1 MRGDQR
7 LTGGRDVPGFGYAH
21 GCPRKIHDGIGIASS
36 YQVGNP
42 GAIKARRDPADRPT
56 TGRDRCLLGR
66 RGDFRH
72 SAAAGGRGQPRPNH
86 WTAEDFRGHH
96 CKHLEESRRLRP
108 ASTEQ
113 AMTRPPKRSMFAGD
127 GVAAPLQHATFR
139 RIWLA
144 SLLSNLGLLI
154 QAVGAAWAMT
164 QMTSSADKVALVQTA
179 LMLPVMLIS
188 MPAGAIAD
196 MYDRRIVA
204 LISLAIALSGATAL
218 TVLAWLG
225 LVTPETLLALCFV
238 VGSGMALF
246 GPAWQ
251 SSVTEQVP
259 PETLP
264 SAVALNGIS
273 YNIARSFGPAIGGIV
288 VAAAGAVA
296 AFAANAVLYL
306 PLLIVLFLWRR
317 TSQPSRLPR
326 ERLNRAIV
334 SGVRYIANSP
344 AIKIVLTRTLVTGL
358 IGGSVSAL
366 MPLVAR
372 DLLHG
377 GAQTYGIMLGAFGMG
392 AVIGALNITEVRKR
406 MSGEAA
412 IRACALSMGGA
423 IAAVALSREPVLTA
437 AALVI
442 AGAVWM
448 LAVAL
453 FNIGVQ
459 LSAPRWVAG
468 RSLAAFQASIAG
480 GIAIGSWGW
489 GRLTDAVGVEAALLV
504 SAALMLASPLL
515 GLWLQMPR
523 IGARNEDAEVLADPE
538 VQLSLTA
545 RSGPLVVEIEYRVA
559 QDNARAFHNVM
570 QEVQLSRQRNGAY
583 GWSIARDI
591 ADPELWTERYHCP
604 TWLDYLRQRNR
615 STQSERALHQRAIG
629 FHLGPD
635 PVRVRRMLERPFGSV
650 RWKEDT
656 PDRAVSEVL
665 PVTSSAAGG
674 ST

>member
-1 MRGDQR
+1 M
-7 LTGGRDVPGFGYAH
+7 
-21 GCPRKIHDGIGIASS
+21 
-36 YQVGNP
+36 
-42 GAIKARRDPADRPT
+42 
-56 TGRDRCLLGR
+56 
-66 RGDFRH
+66 
-72 SAAAGGRGQPRPNH
+72 
-86 WTAEDFRGHH
+86 
-96 CKHLEESRRLRP
+96 
-108 ASTEQ
+108 TE
-113 AMTRPPKRSMFAGD
+113 PPKRSD
-127 GVAAPLQHATFR
+127 SITAPLRHAVFR

-144 SLLSNLGLLI
+144 SLLSNLGILI
-154 QAVGAAWAMT
+154 QGVGAAWAMT

-196 MYDRRIVA
+196 MHDRRIVA
-204 LISLAIALSGATAL
+204 LVSLGIALVGATAL

-225 LVTPETLLALCFV
+225 LVTPNILLALCFV

-251 SSVTEQVP
+251 ASVSEQVP
-259 PETLP
+259 AETLP
-264 SAVALNGIS
+264 AAVALNGIS

-288 VAAAGAVA
+288 VATAGAVA
-296 AFAANAVLYL
+296 AFAVNAVLYL
-306 PLLIVLFLWRR
+306 PLMVVLFLWNRANE
-317 TSQPSRLPR
+317 PSRLPR
-326 ERLNRAIV
+326 ERLNRAMV
-334 SGVRYIANSP
+334 SGVRYITNSP
-344 AIKIVLTRTLVTGL
+344 SIKIVLTRTLVTGI

-392 AVIGALNITEVRKR
+392 AVFGALNIGEVRRR

-412 IRACALSMGGA
+412 VRACAISMAGA
-423 IAAVALSREPVLTA
+423 IAAVALSTNAVLTA
-437 AALVI
+437 IALVL

-480 GIAIGSWGW
+480 GIAVGSWGW
-489 GRLTDAVGVEAALLV
+489 GHLTDLAGVEIALLV
-504 SAALMLASPLL
+504 SAGLMLISPLL
-515 GLWLQMPR
+515 GIWLRMPPV
-523 IGARNEDAEVLADPE
+523 GARNEDATELLADPE
-538 VQLSLTA
+538 VRLSLTG

-591 ADPELWTERYHCP
+591 GDPELWTERYHCP

-615 STQSERALHQRAIG
+615 ATQSERALHQRAID
-629 FHLGPD
+629 FHLGPE
-635 PVRVRRMLERPFGSV
+635 PIRVRRMLERPFGSV

-656 PDRAVSEVL
+656 PDRAANEVL
-665 PVTSSAAGG
+665 PVVATAAGS

>member
-1 MRGDQR
+1 MTELPKRQMQ
-7 LTGGRDVPGFGYAH
+7 AA
-21 GCPRKIHDGIGIASS
+21 DGITA
-36 YQVGNP
+36 P
-42 GAIKARRDPADRPT
+42 
-56 TGRDRCLLGR
+56 L
-66 RGDFRH
+66 RH
-72 SAAAGGRGQPRPNH
+72 SI
-86 WTAEDFRGHH
+86 
-96 CKHLEESRRLRP
+96 
-108 ASTEQ
+108 
-113 AMTRPPKRSMFAGD
+113 
-127 GVAAPLQHATFR
+127 FR

-179 LMLPVMLIS
+179 LMLPVMLIA

-196 MYDRRIVA
+196 MYDRRVVA
-204 LISLAIALSGATAL
+204 LLSLSIALSGASALTAL
-218 TVLAWLG
+218 SWFG
-225 LVTPETLLALCFV
+225 LINPQTLLLLCFV
-238 VGSGMALF
+238 VGSGNALF

-251 SSVTEQVP
+251 SSVSEQVP
-259 PETLP
+259 AETLP

-306 PLLIVLFLWRR
+306 PLLIVLFLWKRV
-317 TSQPSRLPR
+317 TEPQHLPR

-334 SGVRYIANSP
+334 SGVRYITNSP
-344 AIKIVLTRTLVTGL
+344 PIKIVLTRTFVTGL
-358 IGGSVSAL
+358 VGGSVSAL

-377 GAQTYGIMLGAFGMG
+377 GAETYGIMLGAFGMG
-392 AVIGALNITEVRKR
+392 AVVGALNIGQVRR
-406 MSGEAA
+406 QMSGESAV
-412 IRACALSMGGA
+412 RACAIAMGGA
-423 IAAVALSREPVLTA
+423 IAAVAVSREPVLTA
-437 AALVI
+437 AALVV
-442 AGAVWM
+442 AGASWM

-489 GRLTDAVGVEAALLV
+489 GHLTDAAGVETALLT
-504 SAALMLASPLL
+504 SAVLMLATPLL
-515 GLWLQMPR
+515 GLFWRMPR
-523 IGARNEDAEVLADPE
+523 IGARDEDAEMLADPE
-538 VQLSLTA
+538 VRLETLTP

-559 QDNARAFHNVM
+559 QDDARAFHHVM
-570 QEVQLSRQRNGAY
+570 QDVQLSRQRNGAY

-615 STQSERALHQRAIG
+615 PTQSERALHQRAID
-629 FHLGPD
+629 FHMGPD
-635 PVRVRRMLERPFGSV
+635 PVRIRRMLERPFGSV
-650 RWKEDT
+650 RTKEAEHAAND
-656 PDRAVSEVL
+656 VL
-665 PVTSSAAGG
+665 PVVASAAGS

>member
-1 MRGDQR
+1 VAATERITTEPPDQ
-7 LTGGRDVPGFGYAH
+7 
-21 GCPRKIHDGIGIASS
+21 PRFAADGVTA
-36 YQVGNP
+36 P
-42 GAIKARRDPADRPT
+42 
-56 TGRDRCLLGR
+56 L
-66 RGDFRH
+66 RH
-72 SAAAGGRGQPRPNH
+72 SA
-86 WTAEDFRGHH
+86 
-96 CKHLEESRRLRP
+96 
-108 ASTEQ
+108 
-113 AMTRPPKRSMFAGD
+113 
-127 GVAAPLQHATFR
+127 FR

-154 QAVGAAWAMT
+154 QGVGAAWAMT
-164 QMTSSADKVALVQTA
+164 QMTSSADNVALVQTA

-204 LISLAIALSGATAL
+204 LVSLSISLTGATAL

-225 LVTPETLLALCFV
+225 LITPQILLASCFV

-251 SSVTEQVP
+251 SSVSEQVP
-259 PETLP
+259 AETLP

-273 YNIARSFGPAIGGIV
+273 YNIARSFGPAIGGVIV
-288 VAAAGAVA
+288 ASAGAVA
-296 AFAANAVLYL
+296 AFACNAVLYV

-317 TSQPSRLPR
+317 TSEPSRLPR
-326 ERLNRAIV
+326 ERLNRAMV

-344 AIKIVLTRTLVTGL
+344 SIRIVLARTLVTGL

-377 GAQTYGIMLGAFGMG
+377 GAQTYGIMLGAFGVG
-392 AVIGALNITEVRKR
+392 AVIGALNIAEVRKR
-406 MSGEAA
+406 LTGEAA
-412 IRACALSMGGA
+412 ERACALCMSGA
-423 IAAVALSREPVLTA
+423 IAAIALSREPVLTA
-437 AALVI
+437 AALVV

-468 RSLAAFQASIAG
+468 RSLAAFQASISG
-480 GIAIGSWGW
+480 GIAMGSWGW
-489 GRLTDAVGVEAALLV
+489 GRLTDAAGVETALLT
-504 SAALMLASPLL
+504 SAALMFVSPLL

-523 IGARNEDAEVLADPE
+523 VGARNEDAEDLADPE
-538 VQLSLTA
+538 VRLSLTG
-545 RSGPLVVEIEYRVA
+545 RSGPLVVEIEYRV
-559 QDNARAFHNVM
+559 DHEYARAFHGVM

-615 STQSERALHQRAIG
+615 TTLSERALHQRAID

-656 PDRAVSEVL
+656 PDRAAHEVL
-665 PVTSSAAGG
+665 PVVTAAGG

>member
-1 MRGDQR
+1 M
-7 LTGGRDVPGFGYAH
+7 
-21 GCPRKIHDGIGIASS
+21 S
-36 YQVGNP
+36 
-42 GAIKARRDPADRPT
+42 
-56 TGRDRCLLGR
+56 
-66 RGDFRH
+66 
-72 SAAAGGRGQPRPNH
+72 
-86 WTAEDFRGHH
+86 E
-96 CKHLEESRRLRP
+96 
-108 ASTEQ
+108 
-113 AMTRPPKRSMFAGD
+113 PPKRQMFASDSVG
-127 GVAAPLQHATFR
+127 APLRHPVFR

-154 QAVGAAWAMT
+154 QGVGAAWAMT

-179 LMLPVMLIS
+179 LMLPIMLIS

-204 LISLAIALSGATAL
+204 LVSLSIALCGATAL
-218 TVLAWLG
+218 SVLAWLG
-225 LVTPETLLALCFV
+225 LVTPQILLAFCFI

-259 PETLP
+259 AETLP

-288 VAAAGAVA
+288 VATAGAVA
-296 AFAANAVLYL
+296 AFAANAALYI
-306 PLLIVLFLWRR
+306 PLLVVLFLWRR
-317 TSQPSRLPR
+317 TSEPSRLPR

-344 AIKIVLTRTLVTGL
+344 SIRVVLVRTLVMGL

-366 MPLVAR
+366 MPLVTR

-392 AVIGALNITEVRKR
+392 AVIGALNIAEVRRR

-412 IRACALSMGGA
+412 IRACALSMAGA

-480 GIAIGSWGW
+480 GIAMGSWGW
-489 GRLTDAVGVEAALLV
+489 GRLTDAAGVETALLV
-504 SAALMLASPLL
+504 SAALMFASPLL
-515 GLWLQMPR
+515 GLWLGMPR
-523 IGARNEDAEVLADPE
+523 VGARNEDAELLADPE
-538 VQLSLTA
+538 VRLSLTG
-545 RSGPLVVEIEYRVA
+545 RSGPLVVEIEYRVD
-559 QDNARAFHNVM
+559 QDNARAFHTVM

-615 STQSERALHQRAIG
+615 STQSERALHQSAID

-650 RWKEDT
+650 RWKEDS
-656 PDRAVSEVL
+656 PDRAAAEVL
-665 PVTSSAAGG
+665 PVATAAGSSG
-674 ST
+674 T

>member
-1 MRGDQR
+1 MKE
-7 LTGGRDVPGFGYAH
+7 P
-21 GCPRKIHDGIGIASS
+21 
-36 YQVGNP
+36 
-42 GAIKARRDPADRPT
+42 PT
-56 TGRDRCLLGR
+56 
-66 RGDFRH
+66 
-72 SAAAGGRGQPRPNH
+72 
-86 WTAEDFRGHH
+86 
-96 CKHLEESRRLRP
+96 
-108 ASTEQ
+108 
-113 AMTRPPKRSMFAGD
+113 RSIFAGE
-127 GVAAPLQHATFR
+127 GVAAPLRHAVFR

-154 QAVGAAWAMT
+154 QGVGAAWAMT

-179 LMLPVMLIS
+179 LMLPIMLIS

-204 LISLAIALSGATAL
+204 LGSLCFALSGATAL
-218 TVLAWLG
+218 AVMAWLN
-225 LVTPETLLALCFV
+225 LVTPNILLAFCFV
-238 VGSGMALF
+238 VGCGMALF

-251 SSVTEQVP
+251 SSVSEQVP
-259 PETLP
+259 AENLP
-264 SAVALNGIS
+264 AAVALNGIS
-273 YNIARSFGPAIGGIV
+273 YNIARSFGPAIGGVIV
-288 VAAAGAVA
+288 ATSGAVA
-296 AFAANAVLYL
+296 AFAANALLYI
-306 PLLIVLFLWRR
+306 PLLVVLFLWRR
-317 TSQPSRLPR
+317 NSEPSRLPR

-344 AIKIVLTRTLVTGL
+344 SIRIVLTRTLATGI
-358 IGGSVSAL
+358 IGGSVMAL
-366 MPLVAR
+366 MPLIAR
-372 DLLHG
+372 DLLNG

-392 AVIGALNITEVRKR
+392 AVIGALNIGTLRKQ

-412 IRACALSMGGA
+412 IRACTISMAGA
-423 IAAVALSREPVLTA
+423 IVAVALSRQPVLTA
-437 AALVI
+437 AALVV

-448 LAVAL
+448 AAVAL

-489 GRLTDAVGVEAALLV
+489 GYLTDLAGVQTALLV
-504 SAALMLASPLL
+504 SAAMMLVSPLL
-515 GLWLQMPR
+515 GLWLRMPPV
-523 IGARNEDAEVLADPE
+523 GARNEDAEVLADPE
-538 VQLSLTA
+538 VRLSLTG
-545 RSGPLVVEIEYRVA
+545 RSGPLVVEIEYRVD
-559 QDNARAFHNVM
+559 QENARAFHNVM

-615 STQSERALHQRAIG
+615 STQSERALHQRAMD

-656 PDRAVSEVL
+656 PDRAASEVL
-665 PVTSSAAGG
+665 PVATAAGS

>member
-1 MRGDQR
+1 MTDQ
-7 LTGGRDVPGFGYAH
+7 
-21 GCPRKIHDGIGIASS
+21 
-36 YQVGNP
+36 
-42 GAIKARRDPADRPT
+42 
-56 TGRDRCLLGR
+56 
-66 RGDFRH
+66 
-72 SAAAGGRGQPRPNH
+72 
-86 WTAEDFRGHH
+86 
-96 CKHLEESRRLRP
+96 
-108 ASTEQ
+108 
-113 AMTRPPKRSMFAGD
+113 PKRSRLATEGI
-127 GVAAPLQHATFR
+127 AAPLRHPVFR

-144 SLLSNLGLLI
+144 SLVSNLGILI
-154 QAVGAAWAMT
+154 QGVGAAWAMT

-179 LMLPVMLIS
+179 LMLPIMLIA

-196 MYDRRIVA
+196 MHDRRVVA
-204 LISLAIALSGATAL
+204 MVSLAIALVGATVL

-225 LVTPETLLALCFV
+225 LVTPNILLALCFV

-251 SSVTEQVP
+251 ASVSEQVP
-259 PETLP
+259 AETLP
-264 SAVALNGIS
+264 AAVALNGIS

-288 VAAAGAVA
+288 VATAGAVA
-296 AFAANAVLYL
+296 AFAVNAVLYL
-306 PLLIVLFLWRR
+306 PLMAVLFLWNR
-317 TSQPSRLPR
+317 THEPSRLPR

-344 AIKIVLTRTLVTGL
+344 SIRIVLIRTLVTGL

-392 AVIGALNITEVRKR
+392 AVFGALNIGEVRRR

-412 IRACALSMGGA
+412 VRACAISMAGA
-423 IAAVALSREPVLTA
+423 IASVALSTNAILTA
-437 AALVI
+437 IALVL

-480 GIAIGSWGW
+480 GIALGSWGW
-489 GRLTDAVGVEAALLV
+489 GHLTDIAGVEIALLV
-504 SAALMLASPLL
+504 SAGLMLVSPLL
-515 GLWLQMPR
+515 GIWLRMPPV
-523 IGARNEDAEVLADPE
+523 GARNEDATDVLADPE
-538 VQLSLTA
+538 VRLSLTG

-559 QDNARAFHNVM
+559 QDSARAFHNVM

-604 TWLDYLRQRNR
+604 TWLDYLRQRSR
-615 STQSERALHQRAIG
+615 PTQSERALHQRAID

-635 PVRVRRMLERPFGSV
+635 PIRVRRMLERPFGSV
-650 RWKEDT
+650 RWREDT
-656 PDRAVSEVL
+656 PDRAANEVL
-665 PVTSSAAGG
+665 PVVATAAGS

>member
-1 MRGDQR
+1 MTV
-7 LTGGRDVPGFGYAH
+7 LS
-21 GCPRKIHDGIGIASS
+21 K
-36 YQVGNP
+36 
-42 GAIKARRDPADRPT
+42 RPM
-56 TGRDRCLLGR
+56 L
-66 RGDFRH
+66 
-72 SAAAGGRGQPRPNH
+72 SA
-86 WTAEDFRGHH
+86 
-96 CKHLEESRRLRP
+96 
-108 ASTEQ
+108 
-113 AMTRPPKRSMFAGD
+113 D
-127 GVAAPLQHATFR
+127 GVAAPLRHATFR

-179 LMLPVMLIS
+179 LMLQVMLIS

-204 LISLAIALSGATAL
+204 LVSLSIALSGATAL
-218 TVLAWLG
+218 TVLAWFG

-259 PETLP
+259 AETLP

-288 VAAAGAVA
+288 VATAGAVA
-296 AFAANAVLYL
+296 AFAANAVLYI
-306 PLLIVLFLWRR
+306 PLLVVLFLWRR

-344 AIKIVLTRTLVTGL
+344 SIKIVLTRTLVTGL

-366 MPLVAR
+366 MPLVAG

-437 AALVI
+437 AALVV
-442 AGAVWM
+442 AGAMWM

-515 GLWLQMPR
+515 GLLLQMPR

-615 STQSERALHQRAIG
+615 STQSERALHQRAMD

-635 PVRVRRMLERPFGSV
+635 AVRVRRMLERPFGSV

>member
-1 MRGDQR
+1 
-7 LTGGRDVPGFGYAH
+7 
-21 GCPRKIHDGIGIASS
+21 
-36 YQVGNP
+36 
-42 GAIKARRDPADRPT
+42 
-56 TGRDRCLLGR
+56 
-66 RGDFRH
+66 
-72 SAAAGGRGQPRPNH
+72 
-86 WTAEDFRGHH
+86 
-96 CKHLEESRRLRP
+96 
-108 ASTEQ
+108 
-113 AMTRPPKRSMFAGD
+113 MTDKPKRPRFASD
-127 GVAAPLQHATFR
+127 SIAAPLRHAVFR

-144 SLLSNLGLLI
+144 SLVSNLGILI
-154 QAVGAAWAMT
+154 QGVGAAWAMT

-196 MYDRRIVA
+196 MHDRRIVA
-204 LISLAIALSGATAL
+204 LVSLSIALSGATAL
-218 TVLAWLG
+218 TVLAWFNM
-225 LVTPETLLALCFV
+225 VTPNVLLTLCFI

-251 SSVTEQVP
+251 ASVSEQVP
-259 PETLP
+259 AETLP

-288 VAAAGAVA
+288 VATAGAVA
-296 AFAANAVLYL
+296 AFAVNAVLYL
-306 PLLIVLFLWRR
+306 PLMVVLFLWNR
-317 TSQPSRLPR
+317 THEPSRLPR
-326 ERLNRAIV
+326 ERLTRAMV

-344 AIKIVLTRTLVTGL
+344 SIRIVLARTLITGL

-392 AVIGALNITEVRKR
+392 AVLGALNIAEVRKR

-412 IRACALSMGGA
+412 VRACAISMAGA
-423 IAAVALSREPVLTA
+423 IAGVALSTNAVLTA
-437 AALVI
+437 AALVL

-480 GIAIGSWGW
+480 GIAVGSWGW
-489 GRLTDAVGVEAALLV
+489 GHLTDYAGVETALLV
-504 SAALMLASPLL
+504 SAGLMLVSPVL
-515 GLWLQMPR
+515 GIWLRMPPV
-523 IGARNEDAEVLADPE
+523 GARNEAATDVLADPE
-538 VQLSLTA
+538 VRLSLTG

-559 QDNARAFHNVM
+559 QDNARLFHNVM

-615 STQSERALHQRAIG
+615 ATQSERALHQRAIG

-635 PVRVRRMLERPFGSV
+635 PIRVRRMLERPFGSV

-656 PDRAVSEVL
+656 PDRAANEML
-665 PVTSSAAGG
+665 PVATAAGS

>member
-1 MRGDQR
+1 MTDQ
-7 LTGGRDVPGFGYAH
+7 
-21 GCPRKIHDGIGIASS
+21 
-36 YQVGNP
+36 
-42 GAIKARRDPADRPT
+42 
-56 TGRDRCLLGR
+56 
-66 RGDFRH
+66 
-72 SAAAGGRGQPRPNH
+72 
-86 WTAEDFRGHH
+86 
-96 CKHLEESRRLRP
+96 
-108 ASTEQ
+108 
-113 AMTRPPKRSMFAGD
+113 PKRSMFAAH
-127 GVAAPLQHATFR
+127 GVAAPLRHVVFR

-164 QMTSSADKVALVQTA
+164 QMTSDADKVALVQTA

-204 LISLAIALSGATAL
+204 LVSLSISLSGATAL
-218 TVLAWLG
+218 TVLAWFG
-225 LVTPETLLALCFV
+225 LITPNSLLALCFV

-251 SSVTEQVP
+251 SSVSEQVP
-259 PETLP
+259 AETLP

-288 VAAAGAVA
+288 VATAGAVA
-296 AFAANAVLYL
+296 AFASNALLYL
-306 PLLIVLFLWRR
+306 PLLVVLFLWNR
-317 TSQPSRLPR
+317 TSEPSRLPR

-344 AIKIVLTRTLVTGL
+344 SIRIVLARTLVTGL

-392 AVIGALNITEVRKR
+392 AVIGALNIGEIRQR
-406 MSGEAA
+406 LSGESA

-437 AALVI
+437 AALVV

-489 GRLTDAVGVEAALLV
+489 GHLTNVAGVETALLV
-504 SAALMLASPLL
+504 SAGLMLASPLL
-515 GLWLQMPR
+515 GLWLGMPR
-523 IGARNEDAEVLADPE
+523 VGARNEDAEDLADPE
-538 VQLSLTA
+538 VRLSLTG

-570 QEVQLSRQRNGAY
+570 QDVQLSRQRNGAY
-583 GWSIARDI
+583 GWSVARDI

-604 TWLDYLRQRNR
+604 TWLDFLRQRNR
-615 STQSERALHQRAIG
+615 STVSERALHQQAID
-629 FHLGPD
+629 FHIGPD

-656 PDRAVSEVL
+656 PDRASTEVL
-665 PVTSSAAGG
+665 PVVATAAGS

>member
-1 MRGDQR
+1 MTD
-7 LTGGRDVPGFGYAH
+7 LP
-21 GCPRKIHDGIGIASS
+21 
-36 YQVGNP
+36 
-42 GAIKARRDPADRPT
+42 
-56 TGRDRCLLGR
+56 
-66 RGDFRH
+66 
-72 SAAAGGRGQPRPNH
+72 
-86 WTAEDFRGHH
+86 
-96 CKHLEESRRLRP
+96 KH
-108 ASTEQ
+108 
-113 AMTRPPKRSMFAGD
+113 SMFAAH
-127 GVAAPLQHATFR
+127 GVAAPLRHAVFR

-144 SLLSNLGLLI
+144 SLLSNFGLLI

-164 QMTSSADKVALVQTA
+164 QMTTDADKVALVQTA
-179 LMLPVMLIS
+179 LMLPIMLIS

-204 LISLAIALSGATAL
+204 LVSLAIALSGATAL
-218 TVLAWLG
+218 SVMSWLG
-225 LVTPETLLALCFV
+225 LVTPQILLTLCFV

-251 SSVTEQVP
+251 SSVSEQVP
-259 PETLP
+259 TETLP
-264 SAVALNGIS
+264 AAVALNGIS

-288 VAAAGAVA
+288 VATAGAVA
-296 AFAANAVLYL
+296 AFAANALLYI
-306 PLLIVLFLWRR
+306 PLLVVLFLWNR
-317 TSQPSRLPR
+317 TSEPSRLPR

-334 SGVRYIANSP
+334 SGIRYIANSP
-344 AIKIVLTRTLVTGL
+344 SIRIVLARTLVTGL

-392 AVIGALNITEVRKR
+392 AVIGALNIGAIRQR
-406 MSGEAA
+406 LSGESAV
-412 IRACALSMGGA
+412 RACTLSMGGA
-423 IAAVALSREPVLTA
+423 IAAVALSRQPVLTA
-437 AALVI
+437 AALVV

-468 RSLAAFQASIAG
+468 RALAAFQAAIAG

-489 GRLTDAVGVEAALLV
+489 GHLTDIAGVETALLV
-504 SAALMLASPLL
+504 SAGLMVASPLL
-515 GLWLQMPR
+515 GLWLGMPR
-523 IGARNEDAEVLADPE
+523 VGARNEDAEVLEDPE
-538 VQLSLTA
+538 VRLSLTG

-570 QEVQLSRQRNGAY
+570 QDVQLSRQRNGAY

-604 TWLDYLRQRNR
+604 TWFDYLRQRSR
-615 STQSERALHQRAIG
+615 STQSERALHQSAIA
-629 FHLGPD
+629 FHIGPD
-635 PVRVRRMLERPFGSV
+635 PVRIRRMLERPFGSV

-656 PDRAVSEVL
+656 PDRASTEVL
-665 PVTSSAAGG
+665 PVVATAAGS

>member
-1 MRGDQR
+1 M
-7 LTGGRDVPGFGYAH
+7 
-21 GCPRKIHDGIGIASS
+21 
-36 YQVGNP
+36 
-42 GAIKARRDPADRPT
+42 
-56 TGRDRCLLGR
+56 
-66 RGDFRH
+66 
-72 SAAAGGRGQPRPNH
+72 
-86 WTAEDFRGHH
+86 
-96 CKHLEESRRLRP
+96 
-108 ASTEQ
+108 TEQ
-113 AMTRPPKRSMFAGD
+113 QKRSMFATH
-127 GVAAPLQHATFR
+127 GVAAPLRHVVFR

-164 QMTSSADKVALVQTA
+164 QMTPDADKVALVQTA

-196 MYDRRIVA
+196 MYDRRVVA
-204 LISLAIALSGATAL
+204 LISLSISLSGATAL
-218 TVLAWLG
+218 TVLAWLD
-225 LVTPETLLALCFV
+225 LVTPYTLLALCFV

-251 SSVTEQVP
+251 SSVSEQVP
-259 PETLP
+259 ADTLP

-288 VAAAGAVA
+288 VATAGAVA
-296 AFAANAVLYL
+296 AFAANALLYL
-306 PLLIVLFLWRR
+306 PLLIVLFLWNR
-317 TSQPSRLPR
+317 TSEPSRLPR

-344 AIKIVLTRTLVTGL
+344 SIRIVLARTLVTGL

-392 AVIGALNITEVRKR
+392 AVIGALNISAIRQR
-406 MSGEAA
+406 LSSEAA
-412 IRACALSMGGA
+412 VRACALSMGGA

-437 AALVI
+437 AALVV

-489 GRLTDAVGVEAALLV
+489 GHLTNIAGVETALLT
-504 SAALMLASPLL
+504 SAGLMLASPLL
-515 GLWLQMPR
+515 GLWLGMPR
-523 IGARNEDAEVLADPE
+523 VGTRNEDAEMLEDPE
-538 VQLSLTA
+538 VRLSLTG

-559 QDNARAFHNVM
+559 QDNARAFHSVM
-570 QEVQLSRQRNGAY
+570 QDVQLSRQRNGAY

-604 TWLDYLRQRNR
+604 TWLDYLRQRSR
-615 STQSERALHQRAIG
+615 STQSERALHQRAID
-629 FHLGPD
+629 HHIGPD
-635 PVRVRRMLERPFGSV
+635 PVRIRRMLERPFGSV

-656 PDRAVSEVL
+656 PDRASAEVL
-665 PVTSSAAGG
+665 PVVATAAGS

>member
-1 MRGDQR
+1 M
-7 LTGGRDVPGFGYAH
+7 
-21 GCPRKIHDGIGIASS
+21 
-36 YQVGNP
+36 
-42 GAIKARRDPADRPT
+42 
-56 TGRDRCLLGR
+56 
-66 RGDFRH
+66 
-72 SAAAGGRGQPRPNH
+72 
-86 WTAEDFRGHH
+86 
-96 CKHLEESRRLRP
+96 
-108 ASTEQ
+108 TE
-113 AMTRPPKRSMFAGD
+113 PPKRTDSIT
-127 GVAAPLQHATFR
+127 APLKYSVFR

-144 SLLSNLGLLI
+144 SLLSNLGILI
-154 QAVGAAWAMT
+154 QGVGAAWAMT

-179 LMLPVMLIS
+179 LMLPIMLIS

-196 MYDRRIVA
+196 MHDRRVVA
-204 LISLAIALSGATAL
+204 MASLVIALTGATAL
-218 TVLAWLG
+218 TVLAWLN
-225 LVTPETLLALCFV
+225 LVTPNLLLALCFI

-251 SSVTEQVP
+251 SSVSEQVP
-259 PETLP
+259 GETLP
-264 SAVALNGIS
+264 AAVALNGIS
-273 YNIARSFGPAIGGIV
+273 YNIARSFGPAIGGII
-288 VAAAGAVA
+288 VASLGAVA

-306 PLLIVLFLWRR
+306 PLLVVLFLWERV
-317 TSQPSRLPR
+317 SEPSRLPR
-326 ERLNRAIV
+326 ERLTRAMV
-334 SGVRYIANSP
+334 SGVRYITNSP
-344 AIKIVLTRTLVTGL
+344 SIKIVLTRTMVTGI

-392 AVIGALNITEVRKR
+392 AVIGALNISEVRR
-406 MSGEAA
+406 RLSGEAA
-412 IRACALSMGGA
+412 VRACALSMAGA
-423 IAAVALSREPVLTA
+423 IAAVALSKEPVITA
-437 AALVI
+437 AALVV

-489 GRLTDAVGVEAALLV
+489 GHLTDIAGVETALLV
-504 SAALMLASPLL
+504 SAVLMLLSPLL
-515 GLWLQMPR
+515 GIWLRMPPV
-523 IGARNEDAEVLADPE
+523 GARNEAATEALADPE
-538 VQLSLTA
+538 VRLQLTG

-559 QDNARAFHNVM
+559 QDDARAFHNVM

-604 TWLDYLRQRNR
+604 TWLDFLRQRNR
-615 STQSERALHQRAIG
+615 ATQLERELHQKAID
-629 FHLGPD
+629 FHMGPD

-650 RWKEDT
+650 RWKEET
-656 PDRAVSEVL
+656 PDRAANEVL
-665 PVTSSAAGG
+665 PVVATAAGS

>member
-1 MRGDQR
+1 MTDQ
-7 LTGGRDVPGFGYAH
+7 
-21 GCPRKIHDGIGIASS
+21 
-36 YQVGNP
+36 
-42 GAIKARRDPADRPT
+42 
-56 TGRDRCLLGR
+56 
-66 RGDFRH
+66 
-72 SAAAGGRGQPRPNH
+72 
-86 WTAEDFRGHH
+86 
-96 CKHLEESRRLRP
+96 
-108 ASTEQ
+108 
-113 AMTRPPKRSMFAGD
+113 PKRPSFAPD
-127 GVAAPLQHATFR
+127 SIAAPLRHPVFR

-144 SLLSNLGLLI
+144 SLVSNLGILI
-154 QAVGAAWAMT
+154 QGVGAAWAMT

-179 LMLPVMLIS
+179 LMLPIMLIA

-196 MYDRRIVA
+196 MHDRRIVA
-204 LISLAIALSGATAL
+204 LVSLMIALSGATAL
-218 TVLAWLG
+218 TVLAWFN
-225 LVTPETLLALCFV
+225 LVTPNILLALCFV

-251 SSVTEQVP
+251 ASVSEQVP
-259 PETLP
+259 AETLP

-288 VAAAGAVA
+288 VATAGAVA
-296 AFAANAVLYL
+296 AFAVNAALYL
-306 PLLIVLFLWRR
+306 PLMIVLFLWNRANE
-317 TSQPSRLPR
+317 PSRLPR

-344 AIKIVLTRTLVTGL
+344 SIRIVLIRTLVTGL

-392 AVIGALNITEVRKR
+392 AVIGALNIAEVRRR

-412 IRACALSMGGA
+412 VRACAISMAGA
-423 IAAVALSREPVLTA
+423 IAAVALSKEPVLTA
-437 AALVI
+437 AALVL
-442 AGAVWM
+442 AGGVWM

-480 GIAIGSWGW
+480 GIAVGSWGW
-489 GRLTDAVGVEAALLV
+489 GHLTDAAGVETALLV
-504 SAALMLASPLL
+504 SAGLMLLSPLL
-515 GLWLQMPR
+515 GLWLRMPP
-523 IGARNEDAEVLADPE
+523 IGARNEAASEVLADPE
-538 VQLSLTA
+538 VRLSLTG
-545 RSGPLVVEIEYRVA
+545 RSGPLVVEIEYRVS
-559 QDNARAFHNVM
+559 QQNARLFHNVM

-615 STQSERALHQRAIG
+615 ATQSERALHQRAID
-629 FHLGPD
+629 FHVGPE
-635 PVRVRRMLERPFGSV
+635 PIRVRRMLERPFGSV

-656 PDRAVSEVL
+656 PDRAANEVL
-665 PVTSSAAGG
+665 TVVATAAGS